1 MTSKSV
7 TANASKILET
17 SLEAIDNLDWPED
30 DVTEMV
36 NLLCCK
42 SL

>member
-7 TANASKILET
+7 VANATKILES

-30 DVTEMV
+30 DVTDMV
-36 NLLCCK
+36 NI
-42 SL
+42 